1 LLRNI
6 NLQERAINTGKR
18 VDESPLHSLL
28 AYFPSKSEKRLMRL
42 VVCLSPLI
50 NSVLVDF
57 YKIQQRDSATE
68 GSLDVIVL
76 IMWLQAFKT
85 GMLKLLR

>member
-6 NLQERAINTGKR
+6 NLQDRAINIGKR

-28 AYFPSKSEKRLMRL
+28 AYFPSKREKRLMKL
-42 VVCLSPLI
+42 LVCLSPLI
-50 NSVLVDF
+50 NCVLVEF
-57 YKIQQRDSATE
+57 YKIQQRVSAIE
-68 GSLDVIVL
+68 GSLDAIVL
-76 IMWLQAFKT
+76 ILWLQAFKT